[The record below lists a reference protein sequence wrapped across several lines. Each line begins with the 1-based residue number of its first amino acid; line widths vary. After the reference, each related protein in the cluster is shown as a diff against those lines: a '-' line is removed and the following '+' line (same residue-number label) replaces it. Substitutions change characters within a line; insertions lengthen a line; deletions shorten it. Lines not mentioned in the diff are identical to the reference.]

1 MCKVIVS
8 LSVGG
13 TCFGKNMYG
22 IPGDAVKH
30 GIWNNRITGNEN
42 CWHCT
47 WNCHPASTDNY
58 ITFKLG
64 LEMAFF
70 FLTGLHL
77 HSVLYAYNLFFKCF
91 SSFLQNVSATRECMS
106 RLRKSN
112 FVNVV
117 YHSGY
122 WLSKWRSK
130 SSIFQTESTSH
141 PLSHVHITVQFCT
154 VVVSFP
160 DSSLRVE
167 GGLGTRLVL

>member
-1 MCKVIVS
+1 
-8 LSVGG
+8 
-13 TCFGKNMYG
+13 MYG

-47 WNCHPASTDNY
+47 WNCHPASTDNC

-70 FLTGLHL
+70 FSLVCTYTLCYMRIIYSS
-77 HSVLYAYNLFFKCF
+77 SVFQVSFKMFQQQESACLDWGNQILWMLYIIQVTDL
-91 SSFLQNVSATRECMS
+91 
-106 RLRKSN
+106 
-112 FVNVV
+112 
-117 YHSGY
+117 
-122 WLSKWRSK
+122 KWRSK

-141 PLSHVHITVQFCT
+141 PLSHVHTTVQFCT

-160 DSSLRVE
+160 DSSE
-167 GGLGTRLVL
+167 GWRGSGYKTSTVSEMLHANRQ